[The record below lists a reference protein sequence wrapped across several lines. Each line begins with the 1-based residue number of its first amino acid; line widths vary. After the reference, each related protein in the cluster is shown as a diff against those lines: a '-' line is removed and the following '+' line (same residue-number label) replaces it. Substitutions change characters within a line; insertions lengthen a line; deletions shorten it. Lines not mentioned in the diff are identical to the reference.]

1 MVAAFGFVAIV
12 HAHDAYSNIVILRYD
27 NVDAAPAAAA
37 ADDDD
42 DGGGDDDDDAG
53 GGGGDDDGDD
63 GGADNDYDDYMSTY
77 GYYYHC
83 ISLYHAYCSRKKI
96 PRWWLQSKK
105 TLAGQ
110 IISLESSTVLSGSI
124 HAFWRTEISTLRRSE
139 LKG

>member
-37 ADDDD
+37 DDDD

-53 GGGGDDDGDD
+53 GGDDDGDD
-63 GGADNDYDDYMSTY
+63 GGDDNDYDDYMSTY

-83 ISLYHAYCSRKKI
+83 ISLYHAYCSRKKNPPLVAPI
-96 PRWWLQSKK
+96 KKNISRSNHFPGKFNSFERIDPR
-105 TLAGQ
+105 
-110 IISLESSTVLSGSI
+110 ILED
-124 HAFWRTEISTLRRSE
+124 
-139 LKG
+139 